1 MNSFLL
7 HKRKAMKTAALVLS
21 PDIFRR
27 CITLAIGAGMAAALL
42 TTTAAAQGRH
52 GGFERGGGERGGGGN
67 FGRSRTEQNRVP
79 SADSRRWGSSSER
92 GMPGRDNNPGRTNI
106 NRDFGRNNDIVRGDG
121 NSGFNRNNGQGN
133 VRDINR
139 NNDIVRNDN
148 RDFNRTE
155 NRFPSRDR
163 MELPGNRTIDRNNNL
178 DRRMTPGRLNERGFS
193 NRPSYRP
200 VVGTYNRPAYR
211 PTYRYDFHPVYDR
224 YNPAWRYGFLPR
236 RNCYFYSLPSTYIN
250 ISFGGIG
257 YRYWDGVFYRP
268 YNNLFTV
275 IAPPVGIFI
284 NVLPVGYRTIYV
296 RDYPYYYYNGTY
308 YDRKNNNY
316 YVVSP
321 PVGAVV
327 ESLPAGYETV
337 VIDGETFYT
346 ADGAQYKPVI
356 QQNGEIWYEVIKAN

>member
-1 MNSFLL
+1 
-7 HKRKAMKTAALVLS
+7 MKTATLALS

-27 CITLAIGAGMAAALL
+27 CITVAITSALAAALL
-42 TTTAAAQGRH
+42 TSTASAQGRH
-52 GGFERGGGERGGGGN
+52 GGGERGGGDRGGGGN
-67 FGRSRTEQNRVP
+67 FGRSRSEQNRVP
-79 SADSRRWGSSSER
+79 AADSRRWGGSSDRSF
-92 GMPGRDNNPGRTNI
+92 PGRDNPANN
-106 NRDFGRNNDIVRGDG
+106 NRD
-121 NSGFNRNNGQGN
+121 FNRNNSVPN
-133 VRDINR
+133 NNREFNR
-139 NNDIVRNDN
+139 NNDIARGDGN
-148 RDFNRTE
+148 RDFNRNE
-155 NRFPSRDR
+155 NRFPGRDR
-163 MELPGNRTIDRNNNL
+163 MEAPGNRSIDRNNNI
-178 DRRMTPGRLNERGFS
+178 DRRMTPGRPNEGGFA
-193 NRPSYRP
+193 NRPAAYRP

-211 PTYRYDFHPVYDR
+211 PVYRYDFHPVYDR

-275 IAPPVGIFI
+275 IAPPIGIFI
-284 NVLPVGYRTIYV
+284 DVLPLGYRTIYIH
-296 RDYPYYYYNGTY
+296 DYPYYYYNGTY
-308 YDRKNNNY
+308 YDRRADHY